1 MAKTSPA
8 ESDPRPGSAAWW
20 HARAARPRRTS
31 ALTAERIVDA
41 AIALLD
47 AEGLDAFTMRRLADR
62 LGTAA
67 GSLYRH
73 YESRDAVLVAV
84 MDHVIGETLTTDAPG
99 QTWAERAA
107 NLSRAQRRLLLRRP
121 YLAAIWQTT
130 EQLGPNALRGRE
142 RALQITTQSGLP
154 TALAARAYLTLLHY
168 TIGFATIEQS
178 LGFRTPQMR
187 RATRSLFRRLPQ
199 DEFPATR
206 TLAIHLT
213 EANLEQEFELGL
225 QAIIA
230 GLQALA
236 DEHAAA

>member
-1 MAKTSPA
+1 MTDPG
-8 ESDPRPGSAAWW
+8 PRPGSAAWW
-20 HARAARPRRTS
+20 QARAARPRRAS

-47 AEGLDAFTMRRLADR
+47 AEGLDAFTMRRHAER
-62 LGTAA
+62 LDSTA

-84 MDHVIGETLTTDAPG
+84 LDQVIGETLRFDPPG
-99 QTWAERAA
+99 ATWAERAA
-107 NLSRAQRRLLLRRP
+107 NLCRAQRQLLLRRP

-142 RALQITTQSGLP
+142 RALQVVLQSALP
-154 TALAARAYLTLLHY
+154 PDLAARAYLTLLHY

-178 LGFRTPQMR
+178 LSFRTPAMR
-187 RATRSLFRRLPQ
+187 RETKNMLRRLPK
-199 DEFPATR
+199 DEFPASR
-206 TLAIHLT
+206 TLATQLT
-213 EANLEQEFELGL
+213 EAHLEQEFELGL

-230 GLQALA
+230 GLQTLA
-236 DEHAAA
+236 DQQTAP